1 MKCLRFLC
9 TTLLLLCCIAVHA
22 QEFEVDGIYYSV
34 THIYN
39 GNPIKAQVV
48 KGPTEYSGH
57 IIIPSHVP
65 STNNVN
71 CEITGIRYN
80 AFSNCTGLI
89 SIEIPNSV
97 TSIEWEAFMNCTSLT
112 SIEIP
117 NLVTRIEGSVF
128 KGCTSL
134 TNVVIPNSVT
144 SIGGS
149 AFEGCTGLTS
159 IEIPNSVTNIGAS
172 AFKGCTSLTNV
183 EIPNSV
189 TSIGS
194 EAFEETAFYHTL
206 EDGLIYFGE
215 LLYTYKGE
223 MPENTV
229 VEIKEGT
236 VSIADRAFEGC
247 EELVGV
253 TIPSSVTSIGD
264 SAFEGCTGLTSVTIP
279 SSVTSIGNSAF
290 KGCAGLTSITIPS
303 GVKRICGYV
312 FEGCTG
318 LTNVTLPDNITDID
332 PGVFMGCTS
341 LTSITLPK
349 NITEIS
355 GNLFLGCANLTSITI
370 PSKVT
375 LIGWC
380 AFMDCA
386 KLTEVIAL
394 PTAAPELEW
403 SVFEGIGSAVLTYPE
418 NSNYLSW
425 AQYFS
430 NFERTQTDASET
442 WIVDDA
448 GNALVSYTYVYDF
461 WNDWS
466 GVSGYAGDREKIR
479 TVTVEEGFTRVEYGA
494 FSDYINLTS
503 VVLPEN
509 ITAIED
515 NAFAGCFSLSE
526 IYLPKGLQSIGG
538 NAFGSCESL
547 TSIYLPDGLTE
558 IGADAFSY
566 TQIPAFVV
574 PTTVTKIGNKAFSS
588 MWTKDGDWGYSRE
601 GSPYVIFKSFNPPY
615 IDGTLDNIA
624 CIHESA
630 VFPHDYFDGIEY
642 FKTRQEYVWF
652 GWEKLFVFG
661 EMSEVGDVDFSRA
674 QSVLFMPDLNSSSY
688 EFILTLPNIEKVDV
702 VSAPKIVNE
711 TPLYYSRDGSNAIF
725 INYYDTDYGYG
736 TGEHLVVGCKA
747 TVIPDGTR
755 IIGDGAFSGCTELKD
770 IHIPNSVRSI
780 ASGAFQNCSNLTN
793 INFPDGLQIIDY
805 YAFSGCTGLTEIII
819 PSKEVTL
826 GYYAFSGCNGLVSAT
841 INGKQIGI
849 GCFASCTNLSTLNIG
864 SDISA
869 ISNESFL
876 RCTALKNIT
885 VDAQNATY
893 DSRNACNAI
902 IETATNKLVLASNNA
917 LVPAEVTAIGANA
930 FTTCPDLDVTVPTAV
945 TEIET
950 DAFKG
955 VGRLLFEGD
964 VPVTITGNVF
974 GWGAIY
980 VPSASYET
988 YCNAPVWS
996 EYKDRI
1002 VTPELANR
1010 DIEVYSTEGMSGIL
1024 DALGLNDADRTVK
1037 LKVKG
1042 EINSYDIIMIRDK
1055 MPLLNELDLSEAKV
1069 VPSSKPFYQDY
1080 CTGKNSLAGYA
1091 FYDLDKLLTVKLPKE
1106 LTILGDY
1113 AFAGC
1118 DKLLSV
1124 DASKTGELNI
1134 GNYALNKCVK
1144 LHEFVSPEK
1153 ISEVGS
1159 YAFSGSTKL
1168 ENIELRNIAGSIGEY
1183 AFQGC
1188 DKLNTIDIASIGGD
1202 IQQYAF
1208 KNCNNLED
1216 VTVGI
1221 MGGNLNDKAFGYCP
1235 ALKNVVFAQ
1244 GPVRIGTRVF
1254 EYSDALE
1261 TFIAGEGNKVVDRE
1275 ALKAVKLEKK
1285 LSPFGGYVWVE
1296 VEIDR
1301 INLKTITLPQT
1312 TETIGNNAFAKCT
1325 ALSNF
1330 TMPQGVTTIGT
1341 SAFNKCQALERI
1353 SIPDGVT
1360 HVPNQA
1366 FYGCSAL
1373 TDVSFSNNVTTIG
1386 TEAFSG
1392 CSALKNATFSD
1403 YLTRIESGAFAGCGF
1418 ENLKL
1423 PPTLITIENDAFAN
1437 CTNLVE
1443 LHIPSAV
1450 ENIGSKAFS
1459 GCSKLNDIYTY
1470 TVEPTTITETTFS
1483 TFTTATLHVPMTSFW
1498 NYYWDIGWSRFNHKL
1513 FQDFNKPYDYFYLN
1527 NDYYLNGSTGYIE
1540 GTPDADMRPGSGL
1553 IVDRNEEEGDA
1564 QQNLGDVTVGSD
1576 GNGNSG
1582 AIIGDENLFIE
1593 NLHVK
1598 INVKKGR
1605 WYFFAFPWDVPFK
1618 NISMQK
1624 GSDYVFRYYDG
1635 EERATN
1641 GNGGWKNVNESHLKA
1656 ARGYIFQSS
1665 ADDVL
1670 MISIEKVK
1678 FKKEDKYNELIT
1690 YVSDN
1695 LNDASWNLMGNPYL
1709 SYYDMGAMNYS
1720 APVTVWDGEK
1730 YVAIRPGDDDYQ
1742 FSPYEAFFVQ
1752 KPEGTETVGFSA
1764 EEQMTKTQSETL
1776 KAQQAKAR
1784 LARKVD
1790 VQRLLVNLVL
1800 EHDSVTDRTRVVF
1813 NNRQKMAYETACD
1826 AAKFETAGVPQLYTL
1841 DDDGVRYAINERPM
1855 NDGIVRIGFTASQSG
1870 EYTLDV
1876 ARMDTEVVLYDA
1888 EMNVV
1893 HDFKNGAYAFYSD
1906 KGTFEDRFTLGVPNN
1921 ETTGVEEV
1929 ELEQVVEV
1937 VEGGIAFSADATATI
1952 YNAAGVA
1959 VAKQQGAG
1967 TVMLQPGVYVVS
1979 VGNKNLKVVV
1989 K

>member
-9 TTLLLLCCIAVHA
+9 TMLLLLCCVAVHA
-22 QEFEVDGIYYSV
+22 HDFEVDGIYYNITDAENKTVEVTVAGTNSHTYSGGLVIPGTVTYKGLTYDVTGIKQGTFFMGRITSLTIPKSV
-34 THIYN
+34 VRLEGMFTCWGVPLPVQKLTSIIVEE
-39 GNPIKAQVV
+39 GNPVYDSRQNCNAIIKTATQTLLY
-48 KGPTEYSGH
+48 GCNNT
-57 IIIPSHVP
+57 IIPEGVEVIGYQAFEGCSGLTQIYIPQSVRKIEP
-65 STNNVN
+65 YSFSRCAALKAVYIDDLTAWCNIDFQCTLFPGNEG
-71 CEITGIRYN
+71 EIYLNKELVINLTIPDGISKLSSR
-80 AFSNCTGLI
+80 AFQ
-89 SIEIPNSV
+89 
-97 TSIEWEAFMNCTSLT
+97 NCTSL
-112 SIEIP
+112 
-117 NLVTRIEGSVF
+117 V
-128 KGCTSL
+128 SL
-134 TNVVIPNSVT
+134 TIPQGLTQIGSTSFAGCSSLENVVVENGNPVYDSRNNCNAIIETDTKSLVLGCKNTIIPEDVT
-144 SIGGS
+144 SIGTS

-159 IEIPNSVTNIGAS
+159 ITIPNSI
-172 AFKGCTSLTNV
+172 
-183 EIPNSV
+183 
-189 TSIGS
+189 
-194 EAFEETAFYHTL
+194 
-206 EDGLIYFGE
+206 
-215 LLYTYKGE
+215 
-223 MPENTV
+223 
-229 VEIKEGT
+229 
-236 VSIADRAFEGC
+236 
-247 EELVGV
+247 
-253 TIPSSVTSIGD
+253 TSIGD
-264 SAFEGCTGLTSVTIP
+264 NAFSGCKNLKEVTTLPTIP
-279 SSVTSIGNSAF
+279 PTLGNGAF
-290 KGCAGLTSITIPS
+290 GGCNSP
-303 GVKRICGYV
+303 
-312 FEGCTG
+312 
-318 LTNVTLPDNITDID
+318 
-332 PGVFMGCTS
+332 
-341 LTSITLPK
+341 
-349 NITEIS
+349 
-355 GNLFLGCANLTSITI
+355 
-370 PSKVT
+370 T
-375 LIGWC
+375 LI
-380 AFMDCA
+380 
-386 KLTEVIAL
+386 
-394 PTAAPELEW
+394 
-403 SVFEGIGSAVLTYPE
+403 YPE
-418 NSNYLSW
+418 NSNYFSW
-425 AQYFS
+425 SYYFS
-430 NFERTQTDASET
+430 NLGYYENGITE
-442 WIVDDA
+442 WWVDNE
-448 GNALVSYTYVYDF
+448 GNATVVCKEPWNSENHLDAYNGDKIIKAVY
-461 WNDWS
+461 
-466 GVSGYAGDREKIR
+466 I
-479 TVTVEEGFTRVEYGA
+479 EEGFTHIGGLIVNGDNCKYVEKVVIPSTAQVIGEGA
-494 FSDYINLTS
+494 FSGYENLTS
-503 VVLPEN
+503 IWLPE
-509 ITAIED
+509 
-515 NAFAGCFSLSE
+515 
-526 IYLPKGLQSIGG
+526 GLK
-538 NAFGSCESL
+538 
-547 TSIYLPDGLTE
+547 E
-558 IGADAFSY
+558 IGADAFAF

-574 PTTVTKIGNKAFSS
+574 PTTVEKIGNNAFSS
-588 MWTKDGDWGYSRE
+588 MWINEDWGGYTRE
-601 GSPYVIFKSFNPPY
+601 GNSYVIFKSFNPPF

-630 VFPHDYFDGIEY
+630 VFPHNYFVGFEY
-642 FKTRQEYVWF
+642 FKTGQEYVWL
-652 GWEKLFVFG
+652 GWPQEKLFVFG
-661 EMSEVGDVDFSRA
+661 EMNDIWGVDFSPA
-674 QSVLFMPDLNSSSY
+674 KSVLFMPDLNSSSY
-688 EFILTLPNIEKVDV
+688 GILQTLPNIENVDV
-702 VSAPKIVNE
+702 VSAPEIVNE
-711 TPLYYSRDGSNAIF
+711 TPLYYSREGSNAIF
-725 INYYDTDYGYG
+725 INYYNTDYGYG
-736 TGEHLVVGCKA
+736 TGEHLVAGCKA

-755 IIGDGAFSGCTELKD
+755 VIGHGAFSGCTELKD
-770 IHIPNSVRSI
+770 IHLPNSVRSI
-780 ASGAFQNCSNLTN
+780 ASYAFQNCSNLTN
-793 INFPDGLQIIDY
+793 INFPEGLQIIDN
-805 YAFSGCTGLTEIII
+805 YAFYECTGLTEIII

-826 GYYAFSGCNGLVSAT
+826 RDYAFARCNGLLSAT
-841 INGKQIGI
+841 INGEQIGKES
-849 GCFASCTNLSTLNIG
+849 FESCTSLSTLNIG

-869 ISNESFL
+869 ISGESFL
-876 RCTALKNIT
+876 RCTALNNIT

-902 IETATNKLVLASNNA
+902 IETASNKLVVASNNA
-917 LVPAEVTAIGANA
+917 LVPSEVTKIGANS
-930 FTTCPDLDVTVPTAV
+930 FTTCPDLDVTVPTVV

-955 VGRLLFEGD
+955 VGRLLFEGE
-964 VPVTITGNVF
+964 VPASITGNVF

-996 EYKDRI
+996 DYKDRI

-1069 VPSSKPFYQDY
+1069 IPSSKPFYQDY

-1091 FYDLDKLLTVKLPKE
+1091 FYDLDKLLTVKLPKD

-1113 AFAGC
+1113 AFADC

-1153 ISEVGS
+1153 MSEVGS

-1188 DKLNTIDIASIGGD
+1188 NKLNTIDIAAIGGN

-1208 KNCNNLED
+1208 RDCNNLEE

-1235 ALKNVVFAQ
+1235 ALKKVVFAQ
-1244 GPVRIGTRVF
+1244 GPTRIGTRVF

-1261 TFIAGEGNKVVDRE
+1261 TFIAGEGNRE
-1275 ALKAVKLEKK
+1275 VAQEAFKAVKMELRY
-1285 LSPFGGYVWVE
+1285 SPWGSSWVE

-1301 INLKTITLPQT
+1301 PNLKTVILPQT
-1312 TETIGNNAFAKCT
+1312 TETIGNNAFARCT

-1330 TMPQGVTTIGT
+1330 TMPQGVTSIGT
-1341 SAFNKCQALERI
+1341 SAFSQCTALERI

-1366 FYGCSAL
+1366 FKDCSAL
-1373 TDVSFSNNVTTIG
+1373 KDVSLFNNVTTIG
-1386 TEAFSG
+1386 DEAFNG
-1392 CSALKNATFSD
+1392 CSALKNVTFSD
-1403 YLTRIESGAFAGCGF
+1403 NVTNIGSYSFAGCGF

-1423 PPTLITIENDAFAN
+1423 PPTLVTISDNAFAN
-1437 CTNLVE
+1437 CKNLME

-1450 ENIGSKAFS
+1450 ETIGSQAFS
-1459 GCSKLNDIYTY
+1459 GCSLLNDIYTY

-1483 TFTTATLHVPMTSFW
+1483 TFNTATLHVPMTSFW
-1498 NYYWDIGWSRFNHKL
+1498 NYYWDIGWSRFNHKF

-1553 IVDRNEEEGDA
+1553 IVESDKDA
-1564 QQNLGDVTVGSD
+1564 ADDQQNLGDVTIGSD

-1582 AIIGDENLFIE
+1582 VIIGDENLHID

-1598 INVKKGR
+1598 INVKGGR

-1618 NISMQK
+1618 KISMQK

-1635 EERATN
+1635 EERAKK
-1641 GNGGWKNVNESHLKA
+1641 GKGGWKNVNESHLKA

-1670 MISIEKVK
+1670 MIAIDDVN

-1690 YVSDN
+1690 HTSDN
-1695 LNDASWNLMGNPYL
+1695 MNDASWNLMGNPYL

-1720 APVTVWDGEK
+1720 APVTVWDGSK

-1752 KPEGTETVGFSA
+1752 KPEGTASVGFNA
-1764 EEQMTKTQSETL
+1764 DNQMTKTQKETL
-1776 KAQQAKAR
+1776 KVSQAKAR
-1784 LARKVD
+1784 LARKID

-1800 EHDSVTDRTRVVF
+1800 EQDSVTDRTRVVF

-1826 AAKFETAGVPQLYTL
+1826 AAKFETEGVPQLYTL

-1855 NDGIVRIGFTASQSG
+1855 NDGVVRIGFTASLSG
-1870 EYTLDV
+1870 EYTLDAV
-1876 ARMDTEVVLYDA
+1876 RMDTEVVLYDA

-1893 HDFKNGAYAFYSD
+1893 YDFKNGAYAFYSD

-1921 ETTGVEEV
+1921 EATGVEEV

-1937 VEGGIAFSADATATI
+1937 IDGGIVFSADVTATI
-1952 YNAAGVA
+1952 FNAAGVA

-1967 TVMLQPGVYVVS
+1967 TVMLHPGVYVVS